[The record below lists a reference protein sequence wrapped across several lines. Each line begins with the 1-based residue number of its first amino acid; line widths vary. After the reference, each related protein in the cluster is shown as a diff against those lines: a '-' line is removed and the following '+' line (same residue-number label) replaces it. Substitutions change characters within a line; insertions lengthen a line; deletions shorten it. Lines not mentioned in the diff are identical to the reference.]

1 MSRFAV
7 GLLPVAVGAADVALF
22 YLQLDA
28 FERYSHASG
37 FADVELFVPEMVELK
52 DYGIGLATIHAGVV
66 EQIGIYPPSDPISHI
81 AGMGFGLGFDGIF
94 ISFVITTLGFLLFD
108 RIAACHEHGI

>member
-52 DYGIGLATIHAGVV
+52 DYGISRAAIHAGVV

-94 ISFVITTLGFLLFD
+94 ISLVITTLGFLLFD
-108 RIAACHEHGI
+108 RIAACHEHGV